1 MFCTLVHDI
10 SGHNCTMGKKASS
23 IQVIR
28 PFDTLDDIFARK
40 QVLAVFEPIT
50 SNAGLQYR
58 HRRVNKGI
66 QTPGS
71 IYTPTP
77 APTHKHLVH
86 SLFPTFQLDP
96 YQQTDRPMNRRTNQ
110 TDKTSY
116 NKPFSFLNS
125 DVVFRKKRFVF
136 VPSLS

>member
-1 MFCTLVHDI
+1 MFCTLVNEV
-10 SGHNCTMGKKASS
+10 SGHNGTMGKNKAS

-28 PFDTLDDIFARK
+28 SFDTLNNIFARK
-40 QVLAVFEPIT
+40 QVLTVFEPIT

-58 HRRVNKGI
+58 HRRVNKDI

-71 IYTPTP
+71 IYTPTL

-86 SLFPTFQLDP
+86 SFFPTFQLDH
-96 YQQTDRPMNRRTNQ
+96 YQQTDGPMNRRTNQ